1 MENQARLFKWSAI
14 PYEQLSAHIERR
26 FVHGESIMLAQL
38 RLARGAIVPLH
49 SHHNEQVSYI
59 LEGALK
65 FWIGAEDGEEIV
77 VGAGK
82 CSTSLLISPI
92 ERKPWRIVSRW
103 TSSVPR
109 ERIGSTATTRI
120 SEDRAGLPGTGNRL
134 PVTGYR
140 FLVWGTGNR

>member
-1 MENQARLFKWSAI
+1 MKNSARLFKWSEI
-14 PYEQLSAHIERR
+14 PYEQLSEHIERR

-77 VGAGK
+77 VGAGEIIHLPAHLPHK
-82 CSTSLLISPI
+82 AEAIEDCVALELFSP
-92 ERKPWRIVSRW
+92 
-103 TSSVPR
+103 PR
-109 ERIGSTATTRI
+109 EDWIKGDDAYLRG
-120 SEDRAGLPGTGNRL
+120 
-134 PVTGYR
+134 
-140 FLVWGTGNR
+140 

>member
-1 MENQARLFKWSAI
+1 MEKQARLFKWSEI

-77 VGAGK
+77 VGAGEVLHLPAHLPHRAEAMED
-82 CSTSLLISPI
+82 CVALDLFCP
-92 ERKPWRIVSRW
+92 
-103 TSSVPR
+103 PR
-109 ERIGSTATTRI
+109 EDWI
-120 SEDRAGLPGTGNRL
+120 NRDDAYL
-134 PVTGYR
+134 RG
-140 FLVWGTGNR
+140 

>member
-1 MENQARLFKWSAI
+1 MENSARLFKWSEI
-14 PYEQLSAHIERR
+14 PYEQLSEHIERR

-77 VGAGK
+77 VGAGEIIHLPAHLPHK
-82 CSTSLLISPI
+82 AEAIEDCVALDLFSP
-92 ERKPWRIVSRW
+92 
-103 TSSVPR
+103 PR
-109 ERIGSTATTRI
+109 EDWI
-120 SEDRAGLPGTGNRL
+120 NRDDAYL
-134 PVTGYR
+134 RG
-140 FLVWGTGNR
+140 

>member
-1 MENQARLFKWSAI
+1 MKNSARLFKWSEI
-14 PYEQLSAHIERR
+14 PYEQLSEHIERR

-77 VGAGK
+77 VGAGEIIHLPAHLPHK
-82 CSTSLLISPI
+82 AEAIEDCVALDLFSP
-92 ERKPWRIVSRW
+92 
-103 TSSVPR
+103 PR
-109 ERIGSTATTRI
+109 EDWI
-120 SEDRAGLPGTGNRL
+120 NRDDAYL
-134 PVTGYR
+134 RG
-140 FLVWGTGNR
+140 